1 MNEEGEE
8 EHPEWNAALE
18 LVVRKEGEQAAAL
31 FWLHNKASLWASKR
45 ADWIQIPSICLATIT
60 GFFSATSDL
69 VPPVAIGA
77 ASVLVGILGT
87 VNSYFKYS
95 QKAEGHRITSL
106 FYHKL
111 YKTIETQ
118 LALPVRQRRPADEFL
133 RELRDEMARVSEA
146 APVIPE
152 HIIAAFKVEFH
163 DGATSK
169 PIIANGIDPI
179 KIWREE
185 IRIRTPEQAIPS
197 TPKPKINITL
207 V

>member
-1 MNEEGEE
+1 MSDEEG
-8 EHPEWNAALE
+8 HPEWNAALE
-18 LVVRKEGEQAAAL
+18 SVVRKEGEQAAAL
-31 FWLHNKASLWASKR
+31 FWLHNEASTWATRR

-87 VNSYFKYS
+87 VNSYFKFS
-95 QKAEGHRITSL
+95 QRAEGHRITSL
-106 FYHKL
+106 FYHKF

-118 LALPVRQRRPADEFL
+118 LALPISQRRNAEEFL

-146 APVIPE
+146 APTIPE
-152 HIIAAFKVEFH
+152 VVIEKFKRKFP
-163 DGATSK
+163 DGQTSR

-179 KIWREE
+179 HIFKEPP
-185 IRIRTPEQAIPS
+185 RTPITVA
-197 TPKPKINITL
+197 TPRPKVTVVQI
-207 V
+207 